1 MPSMAT
7 IEDIE
12 DAITQLKETG
22 IYHVKNGDIGT
33 AILGMEE
40 TGSQFSISEG
50 GLTFYKRNV
59 FANDIIRAILAKTL
73 KQSYLG
79 FYTKLKEDPGHIILL
94 RKGGQSPDILCVLLW
109 NKGSRVT
116 YYPGSH
122 LKPLDSYRGA
132 NRIWEVTSASLDN
145 AGCQPQYIDFD
156 DGGW

>member
-59 FANDIIRAILAKTL
+59 FANDVRIHINIKINGNLLIRT
-73 KQSYLG
+73 
-79 FYTKLKEDPGHIILL
+79 
-94 RKGGQSPDILCVLLW
+94 
-109 NKGSRVT
+109 
-116 YYPGSH
+116 
-122 LKPLDSYRGA
+122 
-132 NRIWEVTSASLDN
+132 DN
-145 AGCQPQYIDFD
+145 
-156 DGGW
+156 